1 MQSKADIARDYAVR
15 YRADLES
22 GTISKKQLARV
33 MMRENPGVWDE
44 LEHAR
49 GVLRSVTGAAGNGT
63 ESRRERHAYEFKSS
77 IAHGLLSMPKSEQKD
92 VEDFVIGGPIKI
104 GLLSDLHIPYQHNEA
119 ILAATDYLLAQGI
132 QDLYINGDLIDCH
145 KCSSVLHH
153 PDSADLRDELDRVT
167 QFFAWF
173 RERFKGRIIWK
184 FGNHE
189 ARLETYLMAKAP
201 ELWGCPGMSL
211 AAMTSADDYGIEVVA
226 SNQLAKLGK
235 LNVIHGHEFKQG
247 IAAPVNPARGLFLRT
262 KCSSI
267 CGHSHA
273 TSEHAE
279 SNLNGDEIGCW
290 STGCLCELKPA
301 YNPFGFTRWNH
312 GFAVVEVA
320 EDGDFKVRNRR
331 IIGGRVH

>member
-1 MQSKADIARDYAVR
+1 MRSKADIARSYAVAHR
-15 YRADLES
+15 DALEG
-22 GTISKKQLARV
+22 GTMSKKGLARQ
-33 MMRENPGVWDE
+33 MMEENPGVWDS
-44 LEHAR
+44 LETAR
-49 GVLRSVTGAAGNGT
+49 GMLRSATGAGNK
-63 ESRRERHAYEFKSS
+63 EAKLAYEFKST
-77 IAHGLLSMPKSEQKD
+77 IAHGLLAMPKSDKQD
-92 VEDFVIGGPIKI
+92 IEDFRIDGPLKVGVI
-104 GLLSDLHIPYQHNEA
+104 SDLHIPYQNNEA
-119 ILAATDYLLAQGI
+119 ILAAVDYMRAQGV

-145 KCSSVLHH
+145 KCSSFLHH
-153 PDSADLRDELDRVT
+153 PDAADLRDELDRVT
-167 QFFAWF
+167 QFFGWF
-173 RERFKGRIIWK
+173 RERFSGRIIWK

-211 AAMTSADDYGIEVVA
+211 PEMTSAGDYGIEVVA
-226 SNQLAKLGK
+226 SGQLAKLGK

-279 SNLNGDEIGCW
+279 SNLNGDAIGCW

-312 GFAVVEVA
+312 GFAIVDIEA
-320 EDGDFKVRNRR
+320 DGGFTVHNHRILGGKV
-331 IIGGRVH
+331 H